1 MPSPSRLPDRPP
13 SVEDFLRRVLNSR
26 LLERDELQAALRGVP
41 RDRRDDSSALADHLV
56 RQGKLTRYQANKILS
71 GVSQGLI
78 LGPFRILAPVGKG
91 GMATV
96 FLARDTRSGH
106 LVALKVLPPK
116 LARTEKRMVAR
127 FRREMDLSQ
136 KVSHTHI
143 AWTYEA
149 GEHRGVFYIA
159 MEYIP
164 GKTLSRLVADEGPL
178 PLPRAARLLAEV
190 ASGLEHAHSQGL
202 IHRDLKPSNIII
214 TPRDQAKIVDLG
226 LALTH
231 GETGGDARVVGG
243 QGFIVGTMD
252 YISPEQSFDAASVD
266 HRADIYSLGCTLF
279 FALSGQPPYP
289 GGTSKEKITRHRA
302 GDLPSLAQLVG
313 GLPAEFVALVES
325 MMALDPDDR
334 PASAAEVERQLRA
347 WSADADEAG
356 DEAFDETTILSRI
369 PDMSEA
375 TQVSFPELEAV
386 AGDGREARP
395 PSPSAARWLWLVAVG
410 LGLAGTVL
418 LTLAVWLVMR
428 R

>member
-1 MPSPSRLPDRPP
+1 MPPSPRLPDRPP
-13 SVEDFLRRVLNSR
+13 SAEDFLRRVLGTR
-26 LLERDELQAALRGVP
+26 LLERDELRASLRGVP
-41 RDRRDDSSALADHLV
+41 RDRRDDSTALADQLV
-56 RQGKLTRYQANKILS
+56 RQGKLTRYQANKILA

-116 LARTEKRMVAR
+116 LAKAEKRMVAR

-164 GKTLSRLVADEGPL
+164 GKTLTRLVADEGPL
-178 PLPRAARLLAEV
+178 PFPRAARLMAEV

-202 IHRDLKPSNIII
+202 IHRDLKPSNLII

-243 QGFIVGTMD
+243 EGYIVGTMD
-252 YISPEQSFDAASVD
+252 YISPEQTLDAAGVD

-289 GGTSKEKITRHRA
+289 GGTAKEKIARHRA
-302 GDLPSLAQLVG
+302 GDLPSLAQRVG

-325 MMALDPDDR
+325 MLALDPAER

-347 WSADADEAG
+347 WSADADEISEEAS
-356 DEAFDETTILSRI
+356 DEATILSEM
-369 PDMSEA
+369 PDTSEA
-375 TQVSFPELEAV
+375 AQVSLPELEV
-386 AGDGREARP
+386 VVEVGRE
-395 PSPSAARWLWLVAVG
+395 SARWLWLTAGALGVAG
-410 LGLAGTVL
+410 AALLA
-418 LTLAVWLVMR
+418 LAAWLALR

>member
-1 MPSPSRLPDRPP
+1 MLRTRL
-13 SVEDFLRRVLNSR
+13 V
-26 LLERDELQAALRGVP
+26 ERDELQAVLRGVP
-41 RDRRDDSSALADHLV
+41 RDRRDDSTWLADHLV
-56 RQGKLTRYQANKILS
+56 RQGKLTRYQASKILA

-96 FLARDTRSGH
+96 FLARDTRSGR

-116 LARTEKRMVAR
+116 LARTEQRMVAR
-127 FRREMDLSQ
+127 FQREMELSQ
-136 KVSHTHI
+136 KVSHAHI

-149 GEHRGVFYIA
+149 GEHQGVFYIA

-164 GKTLSRLVADEGPL
+164 GKTLARLVIDEGPL

-231 GETGGDARVVGG
+231 GETGGDSRVVGG
-243 QGFIVGTMD
+243 QGYIVGTMD
-252 YISPEQSFDAASVD
+252 YISPEQSLDAARID

-302 GDLPSLAQLVG
+302 GDLPSLALRVG
-313 GLPAEFVALVES
+313 GLPADFVALVES
-325 MMALDPDDR
+325 MLALDPEDR
-334 PASAAEVERQLRA
+334 PATAAEVERQLLA
-347 WSADADEAG
+347 WSSREEDEAG
-356 DEAFDETTILSRI
+356 EEVFDETMILSRL
-369 PDMSEA
+369 PDTSES
-375 TQVSFPELEAV
+375 TQVSLPELDAV
-386 AGDGREARP
+386 EDDAIELHPMGPAP
-395 PSPSAARWLWLVAVG
+395 WPTWIWLVA
-410 LGLAGTVL
+410 GLAGLVML
-418 LTLAVWLVMR
+418 ALAVWLGLR